1 MIGALVV
8 NWLRH
13 KTSAY
18 IVPNQVSAQI
28 KHNHREKP
36 LSNKTPTLSKSIYM
50 GIWDGWYI
58 KSNLY
63 KRFSD

>member
-18 IVPNQVSAQI
+18 IVPNQVYAQI

-36 LSNKTPTLSKSIYM
+36 LSNKTPTLSESIYM